1 MCQNHKN
8 THRRTLA
15 TIDAGEEEDSRDSL
29 FRLISGLTSVWLPCV
44 VGSQPHLFLTS
55 AMLSMTNKICLLV
68 LTLLLEHSGS
78 IHTNVF
84 LLWCTCTDIALKR
97 QNWWGKASLICTE

>member
-44 VGSQPHLFLTS
+44 VGSQAHLFLTS

-68 LTLLLEHSGS
+68 LTQLLEHSGS
-78 IHTNVF
+78 IHT
-84 LLWCTCTDIALKR
+84 I
-97 QNWWGKASLICTE
+97 I